1 MPSLQLLHLPL
12 ALPLSYATTPS
23 QPLHTSMLSL
33 HTYTFTSLLPLSR
46 HAQTTTSIKPPPS
59 QLHHVNMP
67 KQLHQQLC
75 FACSQSNLT
84 AAITTYALTPTAA
97 LTTCTVFILCSH
109 SKLASDHMQP
119 LQDSMQ
125 PLQDSFRPHAH
136 SLHALTPTAALTT
149 CTVFQPSLSLLPS
162 QLLHLPLALTLSY
175 AQPYLM
181 PKQLHQ
187 SSSTC
192 PYHYT
197 LPSYH
202 MSYLMPTLT
211 AFIEPFTITC
221 THALT
226 PTAALT
232 TCTVLILCNHSK
244 PASNHM
250 HTHSML
256 SLQLLH
262 LPLALS
268 LSYATTPSQLQT
280 TCTLIPSS
288 WSKLSPSSVQAH
300 CCTLHMHAIKCPKP
314 CNMGFQHTPTQ
325 QICLHFPL

>member
-46 HAQTTTSIKPPPS
+46 HAQTTTSIKPLQASFTTSTCPNNYTNNP
-59 QLHHVNMP
+59 
-67 KQLHQQLC
+67 
-75 FACSQSNLT
+75 SQSNLT
-84 AAITTYALTPTAA
+84 AALTTYALTPA
-97 LTTCTVFILCSH
+97 
-109 SKLASDHMQP
+109 
-119 LQDSMQ
+119 
-125 PLQDSFRPHAH
+125 
-136 SLHALTPTAALTT
+136 AALTT

-162 QLLHLPLALTLSY
+162 QLLHLPLPLTLSY